1 VDKEK
6 QMSIKRASELLNIP
20 EKEFNEF
27 SEIDPFNG
35 FRLSGYI
42 SRHGDHRYGAMVIVA
57 VDGVPCEQ
65 VIYATPKLHYPF
77 DKHGKYVWPSIDEL
91 HIYEKLD
98 GTNILAYQYFHK
110 GRGEFYTTYK
120 TRLSP
125 VLKQSQFGDFLSL
138 WKECL
143 IRYPWVQ
150 KVIDTNIKT
159 HNLSFE
165 LYGNRNPITVE
176 YETDLST
183 ALLFGVDKVNHHVK
197 PPTQLQIFPET
208 LLAGTV
214 PHVFSKE
221 DADKD
226 PTQLYNSY
234 RASGSQLNKDSLT
247 TEGSVFY
254 VHSGGKWHMFKCKP
268 EEIEKI
274 HWAAGG
280 IPQIAIYNTIINAYE
295 DMDQPDIPYIN
306 QLLLEEYTQKQI
318 DDREDSIA
326 KLFKRAKKQM
336 DLKKNVNEVYR
347 KAMEEGFD
355 IKADKNGTLRWMSQ
369 FFSRDDMKK
378 VGTVILKQ
386 AGLNKPKF
394 RRA

>member
-1 VDKEK
+1 MINKA
-6 QMSIKRASELLNIP
+6 RTLLYVQ
-20 EKEFNEF
+20 EKELNGF

-35 FRLSGYI
+35 FKLDGYI
-42 SRHGDHRYGAMVIVA
+42 CRHGDYRYGAMYIGA
-57 VDGVPCEQ
+57 VDGIPCNQ
-65 VIYATPKLHYPF
+65 VVWSTPKLHYPF
-77 DKHGKYVWPSIDEL
+77 DKHGKYNWPTIDEL
-91 HIYEKLD
+91 QAFEKLD
-98 GTNILAYQYFHK
+98 GTNILAYRYVHK
-110 GRGEFYTTYK
+110 EQTYVTYK

-143 IRYPWVQ
+143 QDNPW
-150 KVIDTNIKT
+150 IDKAIADNPDY
-159 HNLSFE
+159 NLSFE
-165 LYGNRNPITVE
+165 LFGARNPITVQ
-176 YETDLST
+176 YEVDLDT
-183 ALLFGVDKVNHHVK
+183 AILFGIRQHDHAIR
-197 PPTQLQIFPET
+197 PPTQLLLPKDAKLPEQNT
-208 LLAGTV
+208 LATS
-214 PHVFSKE
+214 PWY
-221 DADKD
+221 KD
-226 PTQLYNSY
+226 VKITEATDLYHAY
-234 RASGSQLNKDSLT
+234 RIEASRRNAQELL
-247 TEGSVFY
+247 TEGNVFY
-254 VHSGGKWHMFKCKP
+254 VHSGGKWLMFKCKP

-280 IPQIAIYNTIINAYE
+280 IPQISIYNTIINAYE
-295 DMDQPDIPYIN
+295 DMDQPDIPYIT

-318 DDREDSIA
+318 DDREDAIA
-326 KLFKRAKKQM
+326 KLFKKAKKQM

-355 IKADKNGTLRWMSQ
+355 ITVDKNKTLRWMSQ